1 MLQALMFLVATG
13 RVPLFHCA
21 KPQKVHRL
29 SFKPLVGPVL
39 STSGI
44 VRVTYYNLRGTIKLD
59 LPKVNWK

>member
-1 MLQALMFLVATG
+1 MNFNFCLKMLQALMFLVATG
-13 RVPLFHCA
+13 RVPLFQCA

-44 VRVTYYNLRGTIKLD
+44 VRVTPITISE
-59 LPKVNWK
+59 VR

>member
-44 VRVTYYNLRGTIKLD
+44 VRVTPITISE
-59 LPKVNWK
+59 VR